1 MSQIT
6 KEITVDVARKTR
18 FQALVVAKQ
27 NDDNSRFL
35 KITVCND
42 GARLTVPSTSTAT
55 INAERA
61 DGQSK
66 AFRATINDDGTVT
79 APLTCWMLDVD
90 GVLRCSIS
98 IISANDQK
106 LTSTSFS
113 IDVERAEYSGDD
125 ISQDENYDVLIT
137 LISDCTKAKNDCEA
151 ATSAATA
158 ATASANEATENAT
171 NAATAATA
179 AADEAKEISNYYG
192 SPLVA
197 LTAADMTQTNRIYV
211 YTGTEEGYTSG
222 NWYYYN
228 GSTWVS
234 GGVYNSSTV
243 ARLLVTDT
251 DNNKNY
257 QLTFNLTGGKPVIDY
272 EEM

>member
-42 GARLTVPSTSTAT
+42 GARLTVSSTSTAT

-158 ATASANEATENAT
+158 ATR
-171 NAATAATA
+171 
-179 AADEAKEISNYYG
+179 AKKCVTIVG
-192 SPLVA
+192 
-197 LTAADMTQTNRIYV
+197 DDQTFYEMIQNNSQQRRYSGLKDRIV
-211 YTGTEEGYTSG
+211 EET
-222 NWYYYN
+222 
-228 GSTWVS
+228 
-234 GGVYNSSTV
+234 
-243 ARLLVTDT
+243 
-251 DNNKNY
+251 
-257 QLTFNLTGGKPVIDY
+257 I
-272 EEM
+272 